1 MFYFTGWKLLQ
12 HHNCGSSTEESS
24 CLQPNRISAGWG
36 AVSWDYSIPHCSY
49 IAGLQP
55 WSCQRSRCSQKI
67 ALAAPEEL
75 PVLPQPQEKREEK
88 ANSWSK
94 PDHNVEWP
102 LRWSRHEEEEMN
114 KITGVESHGTSSS
127 VNSITGIGNAPGK
140 LTRASSVTQPLS
152 LSRVPNP
159 PPSSDVKA
167 LGIKATDLT
176 LAVAPGVIY
185 LNPAFPRLTTIPCCG
200 SRDLSA
206 VGRTRGSALPPCQ
219 QPTLLSFTSGEKSP
233 SRSTTFQDFRRLWDA
248 ASCECSRMRIPE
260 LPRAVGC
267 GG

>member
-1 MFYFTGWKLLQ
+1 
-12 HHNCGSSTEESS
+12 
-24 CLQPNRISAGWG
+24 
-36 AVSWDYSIPHCSY
+36 
-49 IAGLQP
+49 
-55 WSCQRSRCSQKI
+55 
-67 ALAAPEEL
+67 
-75 PVLPQPQEKREEK
+75 
-88 ANSWSK
+88 
-94 PDHNVEWP
+94 
-102 LRWSRHEEEEMN
+102 MN
-114 KITGVESHGTSSS
+114 KITGVESHGTSSP

-152 LSRVPNP
+152 LSCVPNP

-167 LGIKATDLT
+167 LGIKAMDLT

-185 LNPAFPRLTTIPCCG
+185 LNPAFSRLTTIPCCG

-233 SRSTTFQDFRRLWDA
+233 SRSTIFQGFRRLWEA
-248 ASCECSRMRIPE
+248 ASCEYSRMRIPE
-260 LPRAVGC
+260 LPRAAGC